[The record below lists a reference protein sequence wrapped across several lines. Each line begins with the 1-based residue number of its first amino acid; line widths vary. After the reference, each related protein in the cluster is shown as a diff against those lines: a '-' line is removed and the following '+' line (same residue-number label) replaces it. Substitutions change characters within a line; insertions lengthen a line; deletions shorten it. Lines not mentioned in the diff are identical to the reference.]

1 MKKIIT
7 ILCLLFATSTFAAE
21 PVHLLNAS
29 YDTTREFYDAYNK
42 LFADYWKSKAGEDVK
57 ITQSH
62 GGSGKQAR
70 SVIDGLRA
78 DVVTLGLAYDID
90 AIAEHGLIKK
100 DWQSQF
106 PNNSSPYNSAI
117 VFLVKK
123 GNPKNIKDWDD
134 LVKPDIKILTPN
146 PKTSGV
152 ARWNY
157 LAAWGYALK
166 KNNNSEDAAKEFI
179 GKIFKN
185 TQILD
190 SGGRGATTNFIKR
203 NIGDVLVTWENEALF
218 VSRDMNK
225 GEFEVVV
232 PSVSILAEP
241 PVAVIDKNTEKNG
254 TAEVA
259 KEYLEYLYSEPAQ
272 ELIAK
277 FYFRPS
283 DARIAAKYA
292 DNFPKTTLLNI
303 KDFGGWQEVQKKHFA
318 DGGIFDQIYAK

>member
-1 MKKIIT
+1 MKKIL
-7 ILCLLFATSTFAAE
+7 LCLLLFSSSVIAAE

-42 LFADYWKSKAGEDVK
+42 LFADYWKSKTGEDVK

-100 DWQSQF
+100 DWQIQF
-106 PNNSSPYNSAI
+106 KNNSSPYNSAI
-117 VFLVKK
+117 VFLVRK

-179 GKIFKN
+179 GKLFKN
-185 TQILD
+185 AQILD

-218 VSRDMNK
+218 VSKELNK

-241 PVAVIDKNTEKNG
+241 PVAVIDKNTAKNG
-254 TAEVA
+254 TEKVA
-259 KEYLEYLYSEPAQ
+259 KEYLEYLYSELAQ

-277 FYFRPS
+277 FYLRPS
-283 DARIAAKYA
+283 DAKIAAKYA
-292 DNFPKTTLLNI
+292 NNLPKIQLINI